1 MITIN
6 LIREK
11 KSKSKLGVFQHLRVE
26 FLYGL
31 VAAAAVI
38 SLLLW
43 YWALSGEFE
52 ALQTRKVDLQQQS
65 AALSTIKAQVQQYE
79 EQAHNLHQRTDVI
92 EELKD
97 SQKGPVRLLNA
108 IISSVPEEPRL
119 WLTNLNQQ
127 ESTIEIQGQAFD
139 VPAIADFIAK
149 LDKTAPFQTVDL
161 DYWEEGEQSVTFELT
176 CTVKK

>member
-11 KSKSKLGVFQHLRVE
+11 KSKSKLGVLQHLRVE
-26 FLYGL
+26 FVYGI
-31 VAAAAVI
+31 VAAAAVV

-43 YWALSGEFE
+43 YWALTGAYET
-52 ALQTRKVDLQQQS
+52 LQTKKVDLQQQS
-65 AALSTIKAQVQQYE
+65 AALTTIKAQVQQYE
-79 EQAHNLHQRTDVI
+79 EQAQNLKQRTEVI
-92 EELKD
+92 EDLKN

-108 IISSVPEEPRL
+108 IISSVPLEPRL
-119 WLTNLNQQ
+119 WLTNLNQE

-176 CTVKK
+176 CKVKK

>member
-1 MITIN
+1 MIKIN

-11 KSKSKLGVFQHLRVE
+11 KSKSKLGLLQYLRVE
-26 FLYGL
+26 FVCGL
-31 VAAAAVI
+31 VAAVAVV

-43 YWALSGEFE
+43 YWALTGEYE
-52 ALQTRKVDLQQQS
+52 ALQEQKVDLQQQS

-79 EQAHNLHQRTDVI
+79 DQAHNLRQRTEVI
-92 EELKD
+92 EDLKD
-97 SQKGPVRLLNA
+97 SQKGPVRLMNA
-108 IISSVPEEPRL
+108 IISSVPLESRL
-119 WLTNLNQQ
+119 WLTNLSQE

-149 LDKTAPFQTVDL
+149 LDRTAPFQTVDL

-176 CTVKK
+176 CRVKK

>member
-11 KSKSKLGVFQHLRVE
+11 KSKHKFGVLQYLRVE
-26 FLYGL
+26 FLCGL
-31 VAAAAVI
+31 AAGAAVV

-43 YWALSGEFE
+43 YWALTGEYE
-52 ALQTRKVDLQQQS
+52 SLQARKVDLQQQS
-65 AALSTIKAQVQQYE
+65 AALATIKAQVQQYE
-79 EQAHNLHQRTDVI
+79 DQAQNLKQRTEVI
-92 EELKD
+92 EELKN
-97 SQKGPVRLLNA
+97 SQKGPVRLMNA
-108 IISSVPEEPRL
+108 IISSVPLEPRL
-119 WLTNLNQQ
+119 WLTNLNQE

-149 LDKTAPFQTVDL
+149 LDRTEPFQTVDL

-176 CTVKK
+176 CRVKK